1 MKKDIENKVRIGIHA
16 DIVKKGFF
24 RTKCDIAPIEDPYL
38 ESVHAMAD
46 IHSYIEKQQGNTVEN
61 THKPPLQEET
71 VDLHSFEQQKQYN
84 YQNYYENEFH
94 KEYQKEYKGIDSLK
108 HEKKIELD
116 SEHTVCPISPITV
129 SDSEET
135 SLHLEKLEKKEK
147 PVKIPFGSIQSI
159 DEKDL
164 PKPKR
169 KFKKIVN
176 VLNKPAENS
185 DRLSP
190 KPLENVP
197 SPSSAFYSKLKLEE
211 EIVKEEE
218 KEKKVRLNKVVVP
231 MKNET
236 LPSDVVH
243 TIKTC
248 ITYTPLYDYMV
259 LSTEN

>member
-1 MKKDIENKVRIGIHA
+1 
-16 DIVKKGFF
+16 
-24 RTKCDIAPIEDPYL
+24 
-38 ESVHAMAD
+38 MAD
-46 IHSYIEKQQGNTVEN
+46 IHSYIEKQHGNTVEN

-71 VDLHSFEQQKQYN
+71 VDLHSSEQQKQYPSHD
-84 YQNYYENEFH
+84 YYE
-94 KEYQKEYKGIDSLK
+94 KEYQKEYKALDSLK
-108 HEKKIELD
+108 HEKKTELD
-116 SEHTVCPISPITV
+116 TAHTLCPISPITV
-129 SDSEET
+129 SDTEET
-135 SLHLEKLEKKEK
+135 SVEKPEKKEK

-176 VLNKPAENS
+176 VLNKPAKNS

-190 KPLENVP
+190 KPLENIP

-236 LPSDVVH
+236 LPSDVAH